1 MKRMT
6 KQLICGILAVC
17 MMASLISASALIY
30 SSRYISSYRAVVTPQ
45 SGGKIAVTVDVS
57 GVGKQAVIGANL
69 IYIYESEDGSYFY
82 KVETYEAEDYPEML
96 SSGTYYYD
104 TPVTYSGK
112 PGYYYKA
119 SVYCFA
125 GDGTNGDE
133 RNYTTSA
140 KRAIA

>member
-1 MKRMT
+1 MKRT
-6 KQLICGILAVC
+6 AKQLLCGLFAILMVS
-17 MMASLISASALIY
+17 SLLHTSAFVR
-30 SSRYISSYRAVVTPQ
+30 SSMYLDGYAAAVTPQ

-57 GVGKQAVIGANL
+57 GVGKQAVIGSNL
-69 IYIYESEDGSYFY
+69 IYIYESKDGSYFY
-82 KVETYEAEDYPEML
+82 KVKTYKAEDYPEML

-104 TPVTYSGK
+104 TPVKYSGK

-119 SVYCFA
+119 SVYCYA